1 MSVFMADLSLSL
13 SLFPF
18 FYFLSTE
25 RAKIFLQ
32 KFFLPWKS
40 DWGRR
45 SSRGYFLRKRYAL
58 RVRFSFAPFPSTAT
72 DSTDKRGVSKKEN
85 GYIEREW
92 TRGRLIQF

>member
-1 MSVFMADLSLSL
+1 MADLSLSL

-18 FYFLSTE
+18 FIS
-25 RAKIFLQ
+25 
-32 KFFLPWKS
+32 
-40 DWGRR
+40 
-45 SSRGYFLRKRYAL
+45 YFLRKRYAL